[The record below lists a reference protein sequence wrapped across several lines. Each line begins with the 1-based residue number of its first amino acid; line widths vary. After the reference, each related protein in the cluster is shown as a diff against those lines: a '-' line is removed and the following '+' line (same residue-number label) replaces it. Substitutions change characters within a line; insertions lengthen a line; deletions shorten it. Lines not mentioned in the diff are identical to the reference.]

1 MNVYLKKKETNKYNS
16 KISILNIIE
25 RMTIADMVKIVDRY
39 KSRTQKPLPNPR
51 TTLLNTKSTFKRLK
65 RSF

>member
-25 RMTIADMVKIVDRY
+25 RMTIVDMVKIVDRY
-39 KSRTQKPLPNPR
+39 KSRSQKPLSDPR
-51 TTLLNTKSTFKRLK
+51 TTLPNTKSTFKRLK